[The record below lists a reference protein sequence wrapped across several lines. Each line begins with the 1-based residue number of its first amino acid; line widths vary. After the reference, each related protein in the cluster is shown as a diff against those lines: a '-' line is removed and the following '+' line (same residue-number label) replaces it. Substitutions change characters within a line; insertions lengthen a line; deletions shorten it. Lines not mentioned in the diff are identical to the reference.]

1 MNTLGRHLLLELRD
15 CNRAKLDD
23 LGFIQESLL
32 EAAKEAGATVI
43 DHIFHQFSPQGV
55 TGVVAISESH
65 LCIHTWPEHGYA
77 AMDIFTCS
85 DAFDPNRVAQL
96 LIERMESKDPEIL
109 EITRGL
115 LNKPVRSS
123 SG

>member
-1 MNTLGRHLLLELRD
+1 LNALGHHLLLELRD

-32 EAAKEAGATVI
+32 EAAKQAGATVI
-43 DHIFHQFSPQGV
+43 DYIFHQFSPQGV

-85 DAFDPNRVAQL
+85 EAFDPKAVAQL

-115 LNKPVRSS
+115 LIEPVPSSRS
-123 SG
+123 